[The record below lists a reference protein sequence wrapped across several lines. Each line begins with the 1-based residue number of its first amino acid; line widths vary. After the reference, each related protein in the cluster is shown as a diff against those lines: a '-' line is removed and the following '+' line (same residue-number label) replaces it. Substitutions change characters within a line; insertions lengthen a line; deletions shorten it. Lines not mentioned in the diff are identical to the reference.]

1 MECYL
6 YSERLSFSIKFYTL
20 FNLLLTVRFFY
31 PNAHKSIRFL
41 YYFCLCKSF
50 KELFL
55 LCLPRSVSRLAGAK
69 VLLFSEPPKLFETFF
84 AFYAEKSSTLDKNQG
99 AKPPTPYYIIYREG
113 KIKGR
118 GKEVKGGGIRRIFIR
133 IRRFF
138 LAIRKISCNFA
149 TENKNKLNK
158 E

>member
-1 MECYL
+1 MECNL

-55 LCLPRSVSRLAGAK
+55 FAPPEKRFSFSGCKGTTIFRTTKTFPHFFYVFMRFLCDS
-69 VLLFSEPPKLFETFF
+69 
-84 AFYAEKSSTLDKNQG
+84 
-99 AKPPTPYYIIYREG
+99 
-113 KIKGR
+113 
-118 GKEVKGGGIRRIFIR
+118 
-133 IRRFF
+133 
-138 LAIRKISCNFA
+138 
-149 TENKNKLNK
+149 
-158 E
+158 

>member
-1 MECYL
+1 MECNL

-20 FNLLLTVRFFY
+20 FNLLLTVCFFY
-31 PNAHKSIRFL
+31 PSTHKSTRFL

-99 AKPPTPYYIIYREG
+99 AKPPTPYYIIYRREV
-113 KIKGR
+113 KWNGR
-118 GKEVKGGGIRRIFIR
+118 EVKGALPEKEGRAKGRAMLISDKTMVVG
-133 IRRFF
+133 
-138 LAIRKISCNFA
+138 RKMRTFA
-149 TENKNKLNK
+149 PY
-158 E
+158 